1 MFGHSDIPVIIKYSL
16 TVNIFIA
23 ELVLEEK
30 KNIKKVDKVIQ
41 TQGMSYELSFIT
53 FHFEEL
59 YFSSGGNNLF
69 RVFYTL
75 KKPNKP
81 KPPTANQNNNK
92 NNKIKKPNPTVLTL
106 TIT

>member
-23 ELVLEEK
+23 ELVLEEKK

-69 RVFYTL
+69 WVFYTL
-75 KKPNKP
+75 KRNNKP
-81 KPPTANQNNNK
+81 KPPTANQNN